1 LLAHSLLKRDSA
13 LGSFDLETKIDK
25 KNLDLLEGILPT
37 KVLKNSQSF
46 NALPSSDLQAIK
58 DIPKEEEKGLSGL

>member
-46 NALPSSDLQAIK
+46 NALPSADL
-58 DIPKEEEKGLSGL
+58 